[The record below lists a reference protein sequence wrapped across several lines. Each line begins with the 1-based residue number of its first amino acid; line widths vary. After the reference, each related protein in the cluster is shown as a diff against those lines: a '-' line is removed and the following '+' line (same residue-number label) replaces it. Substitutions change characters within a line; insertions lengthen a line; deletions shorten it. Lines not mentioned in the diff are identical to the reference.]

1 MKMNE
6 KPIKKDE
13 PRGEIILY
21 TAPDG
26 SLALDVKLE
35 EETVWLTLNQMSI
48 LFERDKSVVSRHIK
62 NIFSEKELDK
72 NSTVANFATVQSEGN
87 RSILREIEHYSLD
100 VIISVGYRVKSK
112 CGTQFRIW
120 ANKILKEYLIKGYSL
135 NEKKLK
141 EQSERIKEIE
151 KTLEIFSKV
160 AINYGLSQDEF
171 TGILKVVSDYTHA
184 LDLLDDYDYQKVKI
198 KETTNEAK
206 FVISHTKALK
216 VIKELRKK
224 FGTSYL
230 FGKEKDFSFK
240 SSIETIYQ
248 TFNGKELYPSVEEKA
263 ANLLYFIIKNHS
275 FVDGNKRIA
284 AAIFLWFLDKNQ
296 TLYKQNG
303 DKRLADN
310 AIVALCLM
318 IAESNPKEREV
329 ITKVVVNLIN
339 KNN

>member
-1 MKMNE
+1 MKE
-6 KPIKKDE
+6 KLVKNDN

-21 TAPDG
+21 KAPDG

-35 EETVWLTLNQMSI
+35 EETVWLSQTQMIRLFNQTKQNISLHI
-48 LFERDKSVVSRHIK
+48 NNIFREGELSKKSVV
-62 NIFSEKELDK
+62 KESLTTAADGK
-72 NSTVANFATVQSEGN
+72 KYKTYYYN
-87 RSILREIEHYSLD
+87 LD

-112 CGTQFRIW
+112 QGTQFRIW
-120 ANKILKEYLIKGYSL
+120 ANKVLKEYLIKGFAL

-151 KTLEIFSKV
+151 KTLEIFSNV
-160 AINYGLSQDEF
+160 AVNYELSQNEF
-171 TGILKVVSDYTHA
+171 VGILKVVSDYTQA
-184 LDLLDDYDYQKVKI
+184 LDLLDDYDYQNVKI
-198 KETTNEAK
+198 KETTSEAR
-206 FVISHTKALK
+206 FVISYTKAQK
-216 VIKELRKK
+216 VIKELRQK
-224 FGTSYL
+224 FGTSSL

-263 ANLLYFIIKNHS
+263 ANLIYFIIKNHS

-296 TLYKQNG
+296 ILYKQNG

-318 IAESNPKEREV
+318 IAESNPKEKEI